1 MSKTIWYISK
11 YAVSPNF
18 GPPTRQFF
26 FSKYFNIKGFQ
37 TILISSYA
45 SGTKYSSNIDF
56 EKYYKIFQTEGI
68 KHYLLKGPT
77 ISLGFSLKRI
87 LSWVQYEWYVFKL
100 GNDIG
105 KKQKP
110 DAIIVSSLSL
120 LTIINGIYFK
130 WKFGCKFILEI
141 RDIWPLTLIEIGGF
155 SKYNPIILFLGFIE
169 QLGYKYADNIIGLM
183 PNLMLHIPQKYKNK
197 VHNIPQGIELNLYR
211 KSDFSDI
218 TLGIIGKINQSN
230 FNIVYTGSIG
240 QVNDVEKM
248 IEILIECYEINQRIL
263 FHIVGD
269 GTQKKNLMEKYKNN
283 KNIIFHNAIPKSEVP
298 YLLSHF
304 EANIIHVSPH
314 NIYRY
319 GISPNKLNEYLLSS
333 NPTILIYDGYK
344 STIEEADG
352 GFVISSLN
360 FENIVTTIL
369 NISNMNVTTLKQK
382 GKNGREYALKNLD
395 YSILSEK
402 YLKIIFPS
410 L

>member
-1 MSKTIWYISK
+1 M
-11 YAVSPNF
+11 
-18 GPPTRQFF
+18 
-26 FSKYFNIKGFQ
+26 
-37 TILISSYA
+37 ISSYA

>member
-1 MSKTIWYISK
+1 MGKTIWYISK

-26 FSKYFNIKGFQ
+26 FSKYFNIKGYQ
-37 TILISSYA
+37 TVLISSHA
-45 SGTKYSSNIDF
+45 CGIKYSTNIDF
-56 EKYYKIFQTEGI
+56 EKYFKIYETEGI
-68 KHYLLKGPT
+68 KHYLLKGPL

-87 LSWVQYEWYVFKL
+87 LSWVQFEWYVFKL

-141 RDIWPLTLIEIGGF
+141 RDIWPLTLIEIGGY
-155 SKYNPIILFLGFIE
+155 SRYNPIILFLGFIE
-169 QLGYKYADNIIGLM
+169 QIGYKYSDNIIGLM
-183 PNLMLHIPQKYKNK
+183 PNLKLHIPQKYKKK
-197 VHNIPQGIELNLYR
+197 VHYIPQGIELNLYR
-211 KSDFSDI
+211 KNDFSDI
-218 TLGIIGKINQSN
+218 TMGTIGKINQSN
-230 FNIVYTGSIG
+230 FNIIYTGSIG

-248 IEILIECYEINQRIL
+248 IEILIRCFEINESIF

-269 GTQKKNLMEKYKNN
+269 GTQKQYLKEKYKKF
-283 KNIIFHNAIPKSEVP
+283 KNIIFHNPIPKSEVP

-314 NIYRY
+314 SIYKY
-319 GISPNKLNEYLLSS
+319 GISPNKLNEYLMSG
-333 NPTILIYDGYK
+333 NPTLLIYDGYK
-344 STIEEADG
+344 SVIEEADA

-369 NISNMNVTTLKQK
+369 NIRIMNVAALQQK
-382 GKNGREYALKNLD
+382 GKNGREYALRNLD
-395 YSILSEK
+395 YDTLSEH